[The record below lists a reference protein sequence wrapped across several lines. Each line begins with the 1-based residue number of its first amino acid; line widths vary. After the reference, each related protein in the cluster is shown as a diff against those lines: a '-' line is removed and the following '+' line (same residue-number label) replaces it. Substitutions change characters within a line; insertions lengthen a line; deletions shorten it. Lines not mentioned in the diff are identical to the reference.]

1 MLTVIV
7 HPKEQGHDGRTLSF
21 SSEVIVV
28 GRGDDGEMR
37 LEKRPIQ
44 PMTDELRAV
53 IEEMK

>member
-1 MLTVIV
+1 MV
-7 HPKEQGHDGRTLSF
+7 HHSDIDDPNT
-21 SSEVIVV
+21 SEVIVV

-44 PMTDELRAV
+44 PMTDELKAV